1 MSTLP
6 RESAGTAPAVDAA
19 RGRAGRSGLVAVVE
33 GAADRTAVLS
43 ALGRALSFPEYYG
56 HNLDAL
62 ADCLGDLSW
71 LPPGPVELVVAD
83 GPLAAADPGTHAA
96 VLEILAEAVETTAGT
111 DRPLRVTLAGPA
123 T

>member
-19 RGRAGRSGLVAVVE
+19 RGRAGNSGLVAVVE

>member
-6 RESAGTAPAVDAA
+6 RESAGTALAVDAA
-19 RGRAGRSGLVAVVE
+19 RGRAGGSGLVAVVE

>member
-6 RESAGTAPAVDAA
+6 RESAGTGPAVDAA
-19 RGRAGRSGLVAVVE
+19 RGRVGDPGVVAVVA
-33 GAADRTAVLS
+33 GVADRAAVLS
-43 ALGRALSFPEYYG
+43 AFGRALGFPGYYG

-71 LPPGPVELVVAD
+71 LPAGPVEIVLAD

-96 VLEILAEAVETTAGT
+96 VLDVLAEAVATTAGT
-111 DRPLRVTLAGPA
+111 ERPLRVTLAGPA

>member
-19 RGRAGRSGLVAVVE
+19 RGRAGGSGLVAVVE
-33 GAADRTAVLS
+33 GAADRTTVLS

>member
-19 RGRAGRSGLVAVVE
+19 RGRAGGSGLVAVVE
-33 GAADRTAVLS
+33 GVADRTAVLS